1 MIIRQMEE
9 TAHVPEES
17 SSPMMDA
24 QDLDESAF
32 WEKTKNPNALTVPY
46 KNAICKSKHHAPW
59 IPLKQNKGLYNLAP
73 NSCQRKPRWIVAG
86 SPYEAKWIHHKYLYC
101 NTRPW

>member
-17 SSPMMDA
+17 SPPMMDA
-24 QDLDESAF
+24 QSLGDSAF
-32 WEKTKNPNALTVPY
+32 WKKTKNSNALTVPY
-46 KNAICKSKHHAPW
+46 K
-59 IPLKQNKGLYNLAP
+59 GLYNLAP
-73 NSCQRKPRWIVAG
+73 DSWQVKPLWIVAG

>member
-9 TAHVPEES
+9 AAQVPEES
-17 SSPMMDA
+17 SSPKMD
-24 QDLDESAF
+24 DSAF
-32 WEKTKNPNALTVPY
+32 LEKTKNSNALTVPY
-46 KNAICKSKHHAPW
+46 KNAICKSNHHVPR

-73 NSCQRKPRWIVAG
+73 SSWQRKPLWIVAG